1 MCFFF
6 KQKTAYEMRIS
17 DWSSD
22 VCSSDLLQQ
31 RPQGRAIEIRQAAAV
46 AHAGVVDE
54 DVDDA
59 VLREQCIDRTGDSG
73 LIAQFKAQWTYITC
87 LRAER
92 ADRIG
97 HLRQIAAMQID
108 RGAGGRE
115 TTHHL
120 QPETACATEIGRAH
134 V

>member
-1 MCFFF
+1 M
-6 KQKTAYEMRIS
+6 
-17 DWSSD
+17 
-22 VCSSDLLQQ
+22 
-31 RPQGRAIEIRQAAAV
+31 IRRQP
-46 AHAGVVDE
+46 
-54 DVDDA
+54 
-59 VLREQCIDRTGDSG
+59 RSTRTDTLFPYTTLFRS
-73 LIAQFKAQWTYITC
+73 TYITC

-120 QPETACATEIGRAH
+120 QPETACATGDDRELAAQRELLEMRRIHRGHARQSRRRLL
-134 V
+134 